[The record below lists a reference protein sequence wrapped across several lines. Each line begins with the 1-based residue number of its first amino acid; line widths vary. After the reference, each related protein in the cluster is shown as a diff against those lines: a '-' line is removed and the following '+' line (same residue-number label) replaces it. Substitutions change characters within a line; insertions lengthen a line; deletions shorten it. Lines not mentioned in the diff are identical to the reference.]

1 MRLNTGSIIF
11 ISILYSSA
19 TAIAADRPVIFEDLD
34 TNADGCISKQEA
46 KVRPDLVKHF
56 VEIDKDKSGTLCVDE
71 YTAYENKG
79 KLAPDEVE
87 VPEVGAAPVK

>member
-1 MRLNTGSIIF
+1 MRFNTNSFIF
-11 ISILYSSA
+11 ISILFAAA
-19 TAIAADRPVIFEDLD
+19 TVYAADRPVIFEDLD

-46 KVRPDLVKHF
+46 NVRPDLVKNF

-87 VPEVGAAPVK
+87 IPEVGAAPMK

>member
-1 MRLNTGSIIF
+1 MRNTSSFIF
-11 ISILYSSA
+11 ISILYTAASA
-19 TAIAADRPVIFEDLD
+19 YAADLPVIFEDLD

-46 KVRPDLVKHF
+46 KARQDLVKNF